1 MLYTLI
7 FSLLLNII
15 SIFYCIKFA
24 LTLLRIQE
32 SIEDSLDKIDEKY
45 SRLSQIVKIPVFYDS
60 PEIKRVISEV
70 LEVQDIILEVANNL
84 SNSTKK
90 ETLIEEDTEELT

>member
-1 MLYTLI
+1 MLYVLI
-7 FSLLLNII
+7 FSLLLNAI

-24 LTLLRIQE
+24 LTLLRVQE

-60 PEIKRVISEV
+60 PEIKRVIGEV
-70 LEVQDIILEVANNL
+70 LEVQDVILEIANNL
-84 SNSTKK
+84 SNSTMK
-90 ETLIEEDTEELT
+90 ETSAQEDNEELT